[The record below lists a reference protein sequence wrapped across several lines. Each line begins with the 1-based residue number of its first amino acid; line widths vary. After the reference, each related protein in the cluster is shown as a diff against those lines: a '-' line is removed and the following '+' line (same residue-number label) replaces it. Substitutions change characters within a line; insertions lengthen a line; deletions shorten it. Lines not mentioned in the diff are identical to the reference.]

1 MPKPDDTLARLR
13 QICLTL
19 PDTKETVAWRHPA
32 FRVGEKMFCGY
43 EALDGK
49 MTVGFKLEAAHAEL
63 LAQDPRVVRS
73 QNFGQHKW
81 VSIDAADIDDWAG
94 IADMIMESYRL
105 SASKRTLAKL
115 DAALAAS
122 AGLLALARRRPGYYL
137 RT

>member
-1 MPKPDDTLARLR
+1 MPKPDNTLARLR

-43 EALDGK
+43 EELDGK
-49 MTVGFKLEAAHAEL
+49 MTIGFKLAAPHAEL

-73 QNFGQHKW
+73 QNFGKHKW
-81 VSIDAADIDDWAG
+81 VSIDAAGIDDWAG
-94 IADMIMESYRL
+94 IADMIRESYRL
-105 SASKRTLAKL
+105 SASRRTLAGL
-115 DAALAAS
+115 DAALGA
-122 AGLLALARRRPGYYL
+122 AGLLARRRRGRYL